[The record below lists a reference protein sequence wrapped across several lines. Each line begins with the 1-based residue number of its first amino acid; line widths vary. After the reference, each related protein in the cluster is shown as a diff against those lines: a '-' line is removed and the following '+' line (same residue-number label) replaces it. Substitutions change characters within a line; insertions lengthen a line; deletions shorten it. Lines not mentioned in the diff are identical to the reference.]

1 LPETEPKSDRPTELA
16 AARARI
22 APGTVDEIGQLNL
35 LIARLA
41 GLGLGVATPNLFT
54 TLARNRSLFRGW
66 LGFAGRLMP
75 AGQLPRADT
84 ELIILRTA
92 HNCRS
97 EYEWQAHQ
105 QLARAAG
112 LTPRQIEQVRHGAA
126 GESFSADQQLLLPA
140 TDELHADRTL
150 SDAVWAQL
158 SARYDDARMIELC
171 MLVGHYEM
179 LAMTLNSLGVQPD
192 RALTKP
198 PPPATRLLQRIAGH
212 GRPASRRI
220 P

>member
-1 LPETEPKSDRPTELA
+1 M
-16 AARARI
+16 
-22 APGTVDEIGQLNL
+22 PG
-35 LIARLA
+35 
-41 GLGLGVATPNLFT
+41 
-54 TLARNRSLFRGW
+54 
-66 LGFAGRLMP
+66 GRL
-75 AGQLPRADT
+75 PRPDT

-112 LTPRQIEQVRHGAA
+112 ITPSQIEQVRLGVT
-126 GESFSADQQLLLPA
+126 GESFSADQQLLLRA

-150 SDAVWAQL
+150 SDATWAQL
-158 SARYDDARMIELC
+158 SACYDDARMIELC

-179 LAMTLNSLGVQPD
+179 LAMTLNALGVQPD
-192 RALTKP
+192 RALAKP
-198 PPPATRLLQRIAGH
+198 PSPATRLLQRIAGH